1 MGSIAVGFGTM
12 LAAPSKAL
20 YGIAVRGYKATDGDT
35 TKGTETETSSIVSDK
50 SGEIVPVESPSSTTT
65 GGSKARKSFL
75 RGIGM
80 KRTQSDQSSS
90 TISQANRAESMEYHD
105 FKENVGAKGL
115 GRVLKASI
123 EGTFSP
129 KVLLRLAPV
138 DFSVAMA
145 QGWHNLP
152 NLYGQK
158 VRHVDPVKD
167 FTSGARTAAKV
178 TS

>member
-1 MGSIAVGFGTM
+1 MRRTRS
-12 LAAPSKAL
+12 
-20 YGIAVRGYKATDGDT
+20 DG
-35 TKGTETETSSIVSDK
+35 
-50 SGEIVPVESPSSTTT
+50 
-65 GGSKARKSFL
+65 
-75 RGIGM
+75 
-80 KRTQSDQSSS
+80 SSS
-90 TISQANRAESMEYHD
+90 TISHASRTESMEYQN